1 MRFLIDNN
9 LSPKLADL
17 LADAGHDA
25 SHVRDLGLG
34 SANDEVV
41 LDRARLENR
50 VLISAD
56 TDFGTLLARTGAIS
70 PSFLLIRR
78 AANRRV
84 AEQAVLLVANLPV
97 VEDDLEAGA
106 IVVIGESSL
115 RIRRLPIGSD

>member
-50 VLISAD
+50 ILISAD

>member
-1 MRFLIDNN
+1 
-9 LSPKLADL
+9 
-17 LADAGHDA
+17 
-25 SHVRDLGLG
+25 V
-34 SANDEVV
+34 
-41 LDRARLENR
+41 
-50 VLISAD
+50 
-56 TDFGTLLARTGAIS
+56 LARTGAIS